1 MANKEVSRVATRL
14 GQPAGVPG
22 QFPVLPTPVKHVF
35 VIQDDAL
42 LNRILIGRC
51 FPVAFGPPV
60 PNVSDPSGLNCVDL
74 PVANLGSS
82 NKTGGNFP
90 TKGVYKTGNLFPLW
104 GQTPIH
110 NNRPEIGQTLL

>member
-22 QFPVLPTPVKHVF
+22 QFPVLPTPVKHIF
-35 VIQDDAL
+35 VIHDDAL

-82 NKTGGNFP
+82 NKTGGKFFTLPLLKSDKFFP
-90 TKGVYKTGNLFPLW
+90 PL
-104 GQTPIH
+104 G
-110 NNRPEIGQTLL
+110 